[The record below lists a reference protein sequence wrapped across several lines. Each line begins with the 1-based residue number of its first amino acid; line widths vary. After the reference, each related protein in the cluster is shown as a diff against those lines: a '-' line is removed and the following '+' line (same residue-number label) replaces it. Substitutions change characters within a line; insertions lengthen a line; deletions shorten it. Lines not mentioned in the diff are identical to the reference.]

1 MPSSS
6 IHVVTSAAR
15 IREDYHPKLMRRE
28 SVVHQ
33 TQEAF
38 ATSTSFKSRMI
49 RFIFHRRRRAP
60 NQQPKSWSGKVEC
73 ILRSAAHGTASC
85 PSSNDIELYN
95 KPDRCVSSAPPTSGQ
110 TKVKRIAR
118 RGYAEGDSGR
128 AQWRQRQTHCANYE
142 CLFFTS
148 LSSLSNAAG
157 RFYSLDCRTNL
168 EYMHQLQ
175 DVMDTQQ
182 TWEGSTNSSE
192 SGHNEEAEET
202 TLKGVDSSTGMSSRT
217 IDSQVDIA
225 GSQDTVVNTRL
236 DA

>member
-28 SVVHQ
+28 SVMHQ
-33 TQEAF
+33 TQEAVT
-38 ATSTSFKSRMI
+38 TSTSFKSRMI
-49 RFIFHRRRRAP
+49 QFIFHRGRRAP

-73 ILRSAAHGTASC
+73 ILRSAHGTASC
-85 PSSNDIELYN
+85 PSSNDIESRN
-95 KPDRCVSSAPPTSGQ
+95 KPGRCVSSAPPTSGQ
-110 TKVKRIAR
+110 TQVKRIAR

-128 AQWRQRQTHCANYE
+128 AQWRQRQTHCANCE
-142 CLFFTS
+142 FLFFTS

-157 RFYSLDCRTNL
+157 RFCSLDCRTNL

-202 TLKGVDSSTGMSSRT
+202 TLKGVDSSTVRSSCT

-225 GSQDTVVNTRL
+225 GPQDTAVNTRL

>member
-28 SVVHQ
+28 SVMHQ
-33 TQEAF
+33 TQEAVT
-38 ATSTSFKSRMI
+38 TSTSFKSRMI
-49 RFIFHRRRRAP
+49 QFIFHRRRRAP

-73 ILRSAAHGTASC
+73 ILRSAHGTASC
-85 PSSNDIELYN
+85 PSSNDIEHHN
-95 KPDRCVSSAPPTSGQ
+95 EPGRCVSSAPPTSGQ

-128 AQWRQRQTHCANYE
+128 AQWRQRQTHCANCE

-157 RFYSLDCRTNL
+157 RFCSLDCRTNL
-168 EYMHQLQ
+168 EYMYQLQ
-175 DVMDTQQ
+175 KLMDTQQ

-192 SGHNEEAEET
+192 SGHNGEAEET

>member
-1 MPSSS
+1 M
-6 IHVVTSAAR
+6 
-15 IREDYHPKLMRRE
+15 
-28 SVVHQ
+28 HQ
-33 TQEAF
+33 TQEAV

-49 RFIFHRRRRAP
+49 RFIFHRGRRAP

-73 ILRSAAHGTASC
+73 VLRSAHGTASC
-85 PSSNDIELYN
+85 PSSNFIEHHNELG
-95 KPDRCVSSAPPTSGQ
+95 PCASPAPPTSGQ
-110 TKVKRIAR
+110 MQVKRKAR
-118 RGYAEGDSGR
+118 RGYAEGDSSR
-128 AQWRQRQTHCANYE
+128 AQWRQRQTHCANCE
-142 CLFFTS
+142 FLFFTS

-157 RFYSLDCRTNL
+157 RFCSLDCRTNL

-182 TWEGSTNSSE
+182 TWEGSTDYSE

-225 GSQDTVVNTRL
+225 GPQDTAVNTRL